1 MQRTVSKPR
10 VSAAPSIAP
19 RQRPVS
25 FLRSPQQLVEP
36 RNLATAPNG
45 LAPGVVRR
53 VSVTPDGV
61 PTPEAVC
68 APCDIPVAMPQ
79 PMSPVEFCRQARR
92 VRAVHENDPI
102 RMHQQLSQL
111 SGTDGREAS
120 ATSSRAAKGTD
131 GPSRSSRA
139 IRWTWTQTSRLGK
152 TGVSLLGKLGRGL
165 SMPAEGEQAAP
176 TPAMEDDQPQ
186 YTLVD
191 PEDPLPDDQGYATS
205 SDRTFAAMV
214 TRTLKA
220 QHNSLLRYSQRLTL
234 LQEAG
239 RRGIGRFEANLIIA
253 SVQHRLSATMPVP
266 KPRRPIRLQG
276 VLAFILVQGMILWG
290 FWRVLKS

>member
-1 MQRTVSKPR
+1 
-10 VSAAPSIAP
+10 
-19 RQRPVS
+19 
-25 FLRSPQQLVEP
+25 
-36 RNLATAPNG
+36 
-45 LAPGVVRR
+45 
-53 VSVTPDGV
+53 
-61 PTPEAVC
+61 
-68 APCDIPVAMPQ
+68 MPQ
-79 PMSPVEFCRQARR
+79 PMSAVEFCRQARR

-102 RMHQQLSQL
+102 RMHQRLSQL
-111 SGTDGREAS
+111 SATGAGDAKAS
-120 ATSSRAAKGTD
+120 PSPAARPSA
-131 GPSRSSRA
+131 GPSRPSRA

-152 TGVSLLGKLGRGL
+152 TGVTLLSKLGRGL
-165 SMPAEGEQAAP
+165 SMPAEDEQVAT

-220 QHNSLLRYSQRLTL
+220 QHNSLLRYSQRLIL

-253 SVQHRLSATMPVP
+253 SVQHRLSAVMPIP
-266 KPRRPIRLQG
+266 TPRRPVRLQG

-290 FWRVLKS
+290 FWRVFKS